1 MMSGSIAKRV
11 LSETESVCPECLKK
25 IRAYRVA
32 EGGSVWLEKTCPD
45 HGAFRVE
52 IWGMAYFVGEAM
64 IVGGLVFWELRR
76 ALRGLILLSTSP
88 AYCWPLLT
96 MGARSTM

>member
-52 IWGMAYFVGEAM
+52 IWGDHVSYEEWNR
-64 IVGGLVFWELRR
+64 IKKTVFPCESGND
-76 ALRGLILLSTSP
+76 RGTRLS
-88 AYCWPLLT
+88 L
-96 MGARSTM
+96 